1 MGGGLGIQPLKD
13 VPLFNT
19 VMTYHGMQMRD
30 FRKKLNR
37 LVPFQYRV
45 NARDLTIMNGNDR
58 VIEWNLPHTRTL
70 RSGVAKI

>member
-13 VPLFNT
+13 VPSFNT

-45 NARDLTIMNGNDR
+45 NARDLTMMHGYDR
-58 VIEWNLPHTRTL
+58 AIEWYLPHKDT
-70 RSGVAKI
+70 